1 MDSQQDREDRLE
13 RPRFSVGRFSVTKPV
28 LVNILMIT
36 LLALGVFSI
45 LRLPQE
51 QFAEVPFFWVNVIVP
66 YPGTSAQDVEST
78 VTIPVENA
86 FQGMNRLK
94 KVSSTTSEGLSVVR
108 VEFDDGISN
117 AEFQT
122 LFQDAQ
128 TRFSQVDLPDGVLSP
143 IVDDFSSADFLPV
156 IEVVLSG
163 DLPYEQLRQE
173 ALSLKNKILTVTDVA
188 DVDIIGLPDRQIL
201 VNLDP
206 GRLIS
211 LGLSVNEVIRAIQ
224 NQNSIIPSG
233 TLSTGSREYLLRTLG
248 SIQSVDDVAKVII
261 RRSSTGDGV
270 VTVGDVADVAFGFD
284 PDSSLA
290 RFNGKPSISLRVTK
304 VLRGSSVSV
313 VKGTRAIVDQAKQ
326 DTSFAANLTLFN
338 DSTVQIASSL
348 SVLTGNALMGLFLLV
363 FILWLFVGF
372 RNALMTALGIPVTFA
387 VTFII
392 LDLLGQ
398 TINTNTLFG
407 LVLVLGLI
415 VDHAIVIIENSFRL
429 QQLGLRRHEA
439 AIQGT
444 NQVVWPIIAATGT
457 TVAAFLPLMIIPGT
471 IGKFLRVIPLTVSIA
486 LIASTGEAL
495 FFLPSHF
502 ADWGKEDKKRR
513 KRKKEAGWWFESV
526 KRRYGTIFDS
536 WYRHKGLVLVLALL
550 VSIGVFSLIGS
561 LRQDLFSAEDY
572 SYFSIDI
579 TTPRG
584 TPFAETNKIVG
595 EYEKVLLPKVGKGEI
610 LSISSRI
617 GSQTGSD
624 SSKTSSTVAQITVD
638 LAEQGDART
647 RGIDEIIQEVEN
659 ETYYITGAEQV
670 LFRKAQTGPPITA
683 PLSFRLSGDSYEQI
697 IDSSQAI
704 QNLLLKTDGVSN
716 VEDDFTSGSPEL
728 KIRLNQDRANAL
740 GVSVATVGTFL
751 RARFDSITVG
761 TFFQNNEQIDIS
773 LRFDSG
779 NAQKFDSLEQLMV
792 PTDDGRLIP
801 LSSIATI
808 ESGNSLG
815 SIRRVSGKREITVT
829 ANAEDSVDLTA
840 VNANI
845 QQLWDSSLQ
854 ATYPDVTFSVG
865 GEFSDFRNL
874 LLDILRVFL
883 LGVFLIYLILG
894 AQFNS
899 YSQPLLIL
907 ISIPFAFVGV
917 ILYLFFSGTPLSTT
931 VIYSGVALAGIAV
944 NDAIVLI
951 SFINELRATGK
962 GVAESIQE
970 AVLTRIRPILLTS
983 LTTIVG
989 LLPTA
994 IGFGGYSVVWSPM
1007 ASTII
1012 FGLLFSTLTAL
1023 FIIPMLYGMIY
1034 DRKEKVN
1041 KRSAL

>member
-1 MDSQQDREDRLE
+1 
-13 RPRFSVGRFSVTKPV
+13 
-28 LVNILMIT
+28 MIT

-66 YPGTSAQDVEST
+66 YPGTSAQDIEST

-86 FQGMNRLK
+86 FQGMNQLK
-94 KVSSTTSEGLSVVR
+94 KISSTTSEGLSVVR
-108 VEFDDGISN
+108 VEFNDGISN

-128 TRFSQVDLPDGVLSP
+128 TRFSQVDLPEGILSP

-163 DLPYEQLRQE
+163 DLPYDQLRQE
-173 ALSLKNKILTVTDVA
+173 AFSLKNKILTVNDVA

-206 GRLIS
+206 GRLTS
-211 LGLSVNEVIRAIQ
+211 LGLSVNEVVRAIQ
-224 NQNSIIPSG
+224 NQNSTIPSG

-248 SIQSVDDVAKVII
+248 SIQSVEDVSKVII
-261 RRSSTGDGV
+261 RRSSTGNGLL
-270 VTVGDVADVAFGFD
+270 TVGDVADVAFGFD
-284 PDSSLA
+284 PDSSIA
-290 RFNGKPSISLRVTK
+290 RFNGKPSVSLRITK

-313 VKGTRAIVDQAKQ
+313 VKGTREIVEQAKN
-326 DTSFAANLTLFN
+326 DSSFMASLTLFN

-363 FILWLFVGF
+363 FILWAFVGF

-387 VTFII
+387 VTFIV
-392 LDLLGQ
+392 LDLLGE

-415 VDHAIVIIENSFRL
+415 VDHAIVIIENSYRL
-429 QQLGLRRHEA
+429 QQKGLLRHEA

-502 ADWGKEDKKRR
+502 ADWGKEGKKRR
-513 KRKKEAGWWFESV
+513 KVKREAGWWFESV
-526 KRRYGTIFDS
+526 KRGYGKTLTS
-536 WYRHKGLVLVLALL
+536 WYRHKGLVLFIALAISL
-550 VSIGVFSLIGS
+550 GVFSLVGS

-579 TTPRG
+579 TTPKG
-584 TPFAETNKIVG
+584 TPLEQTNMIVSD
-595 EYEKVLLPKVGKGEI
+595 YEKVLLGKVGQGEI
-610 LSISSRI
+610 LSISSSI

-624 SSKTSSTVAQITVD
+624 SSQTSSTVAQITVD
-638 LAEQGDART
+638 LAEMGEGRE
-647 RGIDEIIQEVEN
+647 RGIDEIMTEIEN

-683 PLSFRLSGDSYEQI
+683 PLSFRLSGDSYDQI
-697 IDSSQAI
+697 INSSQAI
-704 QNLLLKTDGVSN
+704 QNLLLKTEGVSN
-716 VEDDFTSGSPEL
+716 VEDDFTAGSPEL
-728 KIRLNQDRANAL
+728 KIRLNQERSNAL

-773 LRFDSG
+773 LRFETGTSEKYD
-779 NAQKFDSLEQLMV
+779 NLEQLMI
-792 PTDDGRLIP
+792 PTEDGRLVP

-808 ESGNSLG
+808 ETGNSLG
-815 SIRRVSGKREITVT
+815 SIRRLSGKREITVT
-829 ANAEDSVDLTA
+829 ADAEDSVDLTL
-840 VNANI
+840 VNTNI
-845 QQLWDSSLQ
+845 RELWDASLQ
-854 ATYPDVTFSVG
+854 ALYPDVSFSVG

-874 LLDILRVFL
+874 LIDILRVFL
-883 LGVFLIYLILG
+883 LGIFLIYLILG

-907 ISIPFAFVGV
+907 VSIPFAFVGV
-917 ILYLFFSGTPLSTT
+917 VLYLFFSGTPLSTT

-951 SFINELRATGK
+951 SFINELRLSGI
-962 GVAESIQE
+962 GVGEAVQE
-970 AVLTRIRPILLTS
+970 AALTRIRPILLTS

-1012 FGLLFSTLTAL
+1012 FGLVFSTMTAL
-1023 FIIPMLYGMIY
+1023 FIIPMFYGLIY
-1034 DRKEKVN
+1034 DRKGKQ
-1041 KRSAL
+1041 KLRGAL

>member
-1 MDSQQDREDRLE
+1 
-13 RPRFSVGRFSVTKPV
+13 
-28 LVNILMIT
+28 
-36 LLALGVFSI
+36 
-45 LRLPQE
+45 
-51 QFAEVPFFWVNVIVP
+51 
-66 YPGTSAQDVEST
+66 
-78 VTIPVENA
+78 
-86 FQGMNRLK
+86 
-94 KVSSTTSEGLSVVR
+94 VR
-108 VEFDDGISN
+108 VEFNDGISN

-128 TRFSQVDLPDGVLSP
+128 TRFSQVDLPEGILSP

-163 DLPYEQLRQE
+163 DLPYDQLRQE
-173 ALSLKNKILTVTDVA
+173 AFSLKNKILTVNDVA

-206 GRLIS
+206 GRLTS
-211 LGLSVNEVIRAIQ
+211 LGLSVNEVVRAIQ
-224 NQNSIIPSG
+224 NQNSTIPSG

-248 SIQSVDDVAKVII
+248 SIQSVEDVSKVII
-261 RRSSTGDGV
+261 RRSSTGNGLL
-270 VTVGDVADVAFGFD
+270 TVGDVADVAFGFD
-284 PDSSLA
+284 PDSSIA
-290 RFNGKPSISLRVTK
+290 RFNGKPSVSLRITK

-313 VKGTRAIVDQAKQ
+313 VKGTREIVEQAKN
-326 DTSFAANLTLFN
+326 DSSFMASLTLFN

-363 FILWLFVGF
+363 FILWAFVGF

-387 VTFII
+387 VTFIV
-392 LDLLGQ
+392 LDLLGE

-415 VDHAIVIIENSFRL
+415 VDHAIVIIENSYRL
-429 QQLGLRRHEA
+429 QQKGLLRHEA

-502 ADWGKEDKKRR
+502 ADWGKEGKKRR
-513 KRKKEAGWWFESV
+513 KVKREAGWWFESV
-526 KRRYGTIFDS
+526 KRGYGKTLTS
-536 WYRHKGLVLVLALL
+536 WYRHKGLVLFIALAI
-550 VSIGVFSLIGS
+550 SIGVFSLVGS

-579 TTPRG
+579 TTPKG
-584 TPFAETNKIVG
+584 TPLEQTNMIVSD
-595 EYEKVLLPKVGKGEI
+595 YEKVLLGKVGQGEI
-610 LSISSRI
+610 LSISSSI

-624 SSKTSSTVAQITVD
+624 SSQTSSTVAQITVD
-638 LAEQGDART
+638 LAEMGEGRE
-647 RGIDEIIQEVEN
+647 RGIDEIMTEIEN

-683 PLSFRLSGDSYEQI
+683 PLSFRLSGDSYDQI
-697 IDSSQAI
+697 INSSQAI
-704 QNLLLKTDGVSN
+704 QNLLLKTEGVSN
-716 VEDDFTSGSPEL
+716 VEDDFTAGSPEL
-728 KIRLNQDRANAL
+728 KIRLNQERSNAL

-773 LRFDSG
+773 LRFETGTSEKYD
-779 NAQKFDSLEQLMV
+779 NLEQLMI
-792 PTDDGRLIP
+792 PTEDGRLVP

-808 ESGNSLG
+808 ETGNSLG
-815 SIRRVSGKREITVT
+815 SIRRLSGKREITVT
-829 ANAEDSVDLTA
+829 ADAEDSVDLTL
-840 VNANI
+840 VNTNI
-845 QQLWDSSLQ
+845 RELWDASLQ
-854 ATYPDVTFSVG
+854 ALYPDVSFSVG

-874 LLDILRVFL
+874 LIDILRVFL
-883 LGVFLIYLILG
+883 LGIFLIYLILG

-907 ISIPFAFVGV
+907 VSIPFAFVGV
-917 ILYLFFSGTPLSTT
+917 VLYLFFSGTPLSTT

-951 SFINELRATGK
+951 SFINELRLSGI
-962 GVAESIQE
+962 GVGEAVQE
-970 AVLTRIRPILLTS
+970 AALTRIRPILLTS

-1012 FGLLFSTLTAL
+1012 FGLVFSTMTAL
-1023 FIIPMLYGMIY
+1023 FIIPMFYGLIY
-1034 DRKEKVN
+1034 DRKGKQ
-1041 KRSAL
+1041 KLRGAL

>member
-1 MDSQQDREDRLE
+1 
-13 RPRFSVGRFSVTKPV
+13 
-28 LVNILMIT
+28 MIT

-66 YPGTSAQDVEST
+66 YPGTSAQDIEST

-86 FQGMNRLK
+86 FQGMNQLK
-94 KVSSTTSEGLSVVR
+94 KISSTTSEGLSVVR
-108 VEFDDGISN
+108 VEFNDGISN

-128 TRFSQVDLPDGVLSP
+128 TRFSQVDLPEGILSP

-163 DLPYEQLRQE
+163 DLPYDQLRQE
-173 ALSLKNKILTVTDVA
+173 AFSLKNKILTVNDVA

-206 GRLIS
+206 GRLTS
-211 LGLSVNEVIRAIQ
+211 LGLSVNEVVRAIQ
-224 NQNSIIPSG
+224 NQNSTIPSG

-248 SIQSVDDVAKVII
+248 SIQSVEDVSKVII
-261 RRSSTGDGV
+261 RRSSTGNGLL
-270 VTVGDVADVAFGFD
+270 TVGDVADVAFGFD
-284 PDSSLA
+284 PDSSIA
-290 RFNGKPSISLRVTK
+290 RFNGKPSVSLRITK

-313 VKGTRAIVDQAKQ
+313 VKGTREIVEQAKN
-326 DTSFAANLTLFN
+326 DSSFMASLTLFN

-363 FILWLFVGF
+363 FILWAFVGF

-387 VTFII
+387 VTFIV
-392 LDLLGQ
+392 LDLLGE

-415 VDHAIVIIENSFRL
+415 VDHAIVIIENSYRL
-429 QQLGLRRHEA
+429 QQKGLLRHEA

-502 ADWGKEDKKRR
+502 ADWGKEGKKRR
-513 KRKKEAGWWFESV
+513 KVKREAGWWFESV
-526 KRRYGTIFDS
+526 KRGYGKTLTS
-536 WYRHKGLVLVLALL
+536 WYRHKGLVLFIALAI
-550 VSIGVFSLIGS
+550 SIGVFSLVGS

-579 TTPRG
+579 TTPKG
-584 TPFAETNKIVG
+584 TPLEQTNMIVSD
-595 EYEKVLLPKVGKGEI
+595 YEKVLLGKVGQGEI
-610 LSISSRI
+610 LSISSSI

-624 SSKTSSTVAQITVD
+624 SSQTSSTVAQITVD
-638 LAEQGDART
+638 LAEMGEGRE
-647 RGIDEIIQEVEN
+647 RGIDEIMTEIEN

-683 PLSFRLSGDSYEQI
+683 PLSFRLSGDSYDQI
-697 IDSSQAI
+697 INSSQAI
-704 QNLLLKTDGVSN
+704 QNLLLKTEGVSN
-716 VEDDFTSGSPEL
+716 VEDDFTAGSPEL
-728 KIRLNQDRANAL
+728 KIRLNQERSNAL

-773 LRFDSG
+773 LRFETGTSEKYD
-779 NAQKFDSLEQLMV
+779 NLEQLMI
-792 PTDDGRLIP
+792 PTEDGRLVP

-808 ESGNSLG
+808 ETGNSLG
-815 SIRRVSGKREITVT
+815 SIRRLSGKREITVT
-829 ANAEDSVDLTA
+829 ADAEDSVDLTL
-840 VNANI
+840 VNTNI
-845 QQLWDSSLQ
+845 RELWDASLQ
-854 ATYPDVTFSVG
+854 ALYPDVSFSVG

-874 LLDILRVFL
+874 LIDILRVFL
-883 LGVFLIYLILG
+883 LGIFLIYLILG

-907 ISIPFAFVGV
+907 VSIPFAFVGV
-917 ILYLFFSGTPLSTT
+917 VLYLFFSGTPLSTT

-951 SFINELRATGK
+951 SFINELRLSGI
-962 GVAESIQE
+962 GVGEAVQE
-970 AVLTRIRPILLTS
+970 AALTRIRPILLTS

-1012 FGLLFSTLTAL
+1012 FGLVFSTMTAL
-1023 FIIPMLYGMIY
+1023 FIIPMFYGLIY
-1034 DRKEKVN
+1034 DRKGKQ
-1041 KRSAL
+1041 KLRGAL